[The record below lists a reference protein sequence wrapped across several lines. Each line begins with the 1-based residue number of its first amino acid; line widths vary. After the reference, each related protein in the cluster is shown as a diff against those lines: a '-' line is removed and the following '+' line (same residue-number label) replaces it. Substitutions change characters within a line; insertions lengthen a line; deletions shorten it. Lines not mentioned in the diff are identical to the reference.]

1 MAVSRVTGDFGRPY
15 PTGVYWAESIWTMPV
30 VTTVTSFFIVF
41 RNCETYGNRFR
52 TVLPTVGVVGG
63 FGFEGGD
70 HFCMAYAVP
79 TGLHAGPCSCI
90 HGKVLHTAVLCVR
103 MCTCCAYVYVYVC
116 VLYLCV
122 YVALC
127 PFMFVFDGVFGFFW

>member
-1 MAVSRVTGDFGRPY
+1 
-15 PTGVYWAESIWTMPV
+15 MPV

-41 RNCETYGNRFR
+41 RNCKTYGNRFR

-63 FGFEGGD
+63 FGCEGGD

-79 TGLHAGPCSCI
+79 TGQHAGPCSCI

>member
-1 MAVSRVTGDFGRPY
+1 M
-15 PTGVYWAESIWTMPV
+15 
-30 VTTVTSFFIVF
+30 
-41 RNCETYGNRFR
+41 
-52 TVLPTVGVVGG
+52 LPTVGVVGG
-63 FGFEGGD
+63 FGIEGGD

-79 TGLHAGPCSCI
+79 TGQHAGPCSCI

>member
-1 MAVSRVTGDFGRPY
+1 
-15 PTGVYWAESIWTMPV
+15 MPV

-63 FGFEGGD
+63 FGIEGGD

-90 HGKVLHTAVLCVR
+90 HWQGVAYCCAVCTYVYVLCAV
-103 MCTCCAYVYVYVC
+103 VYVYVC

>member
-1 MAVSRVTGDFGRPY
+1 
-15 PTGVYWAESIWTMPV
+15 MPV

-52 TVLPTVGVVGG
+52 TVLPTVGVVGV
-63 FGFEGGD
+63 FGIEGGD

-90 HGKVLHTAVLCVR
+90 HGKVLHTAVLCVG
-103 MCTCCAYVYVYVC
+103 MCALLLCMCVFMC

-127 PFMFVFDGVFGFFW
+127 SFMFVFDGVFHFFW

>member
-1 MAVSRVTGDFGRPY
+1 
-15 PTGVYWAESIWTMPV
+15 MPV

-63 FGFEGGD
+63 FGIEGGD

-103 MCTCCAYVYVYVC
+103 MCALLLCMCMCVCVCSVPVCSCGPVSVYVR
-116 VLYLCV
+116 
-122 YVALC
+122 
-127 PFMFVFDGVFGFFW
+127 F

>member
-1 MAVSRVTGDFGRPY
+1 M
-15 PTGVYWAESIWTMPV
+15 
-30 VTTVTSFFIVF
+30 
-41 RNCETYGNRFR
+41 
-52 TVLPTVGVVGG
+52 LPTVGVVGG
-63 FGFEGGD
+63 FGIEGGD

-79 TGLHAGPCSCI
+79 TVLHAGPCSCI

>member
-1 MAVSRVTGDFGRPY
+1 
-15 PTGVYWAESIWTMPV
+15 MPV
-30 VTTVTSFFIVF
+30 ATTVTSFFIVF
-41 RNCETYGNRFR
+41 RNVENCWNRFR

-63 FGFEGGD
+63 FGIKGGD

-79 TGLHAGPCSCI
+79 TVLHAGPCSCI
-90 HGKVLHTAVLCVR
+90 HGKVLHTAVLCVG

-122 YVALC
+122 RVALC

>member
-1 MAVSRVTGDFGRPY
+1 
-15 PTGVYWAESIWTMPV
+15 MPV

-41 RNCETYGNRFR
+41 RNVENCGNRFR
-52 TVLPTVGVVGG
+52 TVLPTIGVVGG
-63 FGFEGGD
+63 FGIKGGD

-79 TGLHAGPCSCI
+79 TGRNAEPCSCI

-103 MCTCCAYVYVYVC
+103 MCTCCAYVYVC

>member
-1 MAVSRVTGDFGRPY
+1 
-15 PTGVYWAESIWTMPV
+15 MPV

-63 FGFEGGD
+63 FGIEGGD

-79 TGLHAGPCSCI
+79 TGRNAGPRSCI
-90 HGKVLHTAVLCVR
+90 RGKIAY
-103 MCTCCAYVYVYVC
+103 CCAVCGYVCIAVVYRYVYVC

-122 YVALC
+122 RVALC
-127 PFMFVFDGVFGFFW
+127 PFMFVFDGVLGLFW